1 MDVMSIKL
9 SPRAVT
15 GKKVRTL
22 RRQGVVPVHLYGTS
36 APSLTLQAEASMLR
50 RVLPQV
56 GTTKPLSVQV
66 EGRDGEDICF
76 VREVQRHPITD
87 ELLHVDFLRVDV
99 TQKMV
104 AEVPIILV
112 GEAPAVGAKGGTLI
126 HALHSVEVESLPMD
140 LPASIQVDVSK
151 LDDFEKEI
159 RVRDIPVNPRV
170 VIRTDADELIARV
183 NPPVIER
190 VAPAAEE
197 AEEAEA
203 APAEAA
209 EAEQEES
216 A

>member
-15 GKKVRTL
+15 GKKVKAL

-112 GEAPAVGAKGGTLI
+112 GEAPAVGAKGGILI

-140 LPASIQVDVSK
+140 LPAYIQVDVSK
-151 LDDFEKEI
+151 LDDFEKEV

-209 EAEQEES
+209 EAEQKES